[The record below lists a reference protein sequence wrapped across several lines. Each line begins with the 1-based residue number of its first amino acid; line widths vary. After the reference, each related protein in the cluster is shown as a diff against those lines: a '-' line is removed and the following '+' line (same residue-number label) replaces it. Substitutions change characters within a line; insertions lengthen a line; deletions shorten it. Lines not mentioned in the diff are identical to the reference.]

1 MHGYPRVNVEK
12 LHWLICI
19 SILED
24 IWDPIEKVDLYRMYW
39 DDGWWVQVRLGG
51 QQQLALGAHSI
62 KWFRHSLHLLI
73 IVPPQM
79 ARTADGE
86 EEMESRMRWV
96 MGGGFLE
103 GAPWEGGG
111 GQKAS
116 KENMGQC
123 SR

>member
-1 MHGYPRVNVEK
+1 
-12 LHWLICI
+12 
-19 SILED
+19 
-24 IWDPIEKVDLYRMYW
+24 MYW

-73 IVPPQM
+73 IVPAQM

-116 KENMGQC
+116 KGEYGSMQ
-123 SR
+123 SLK

>member
-1 MHGYPRVNVEK
+1 M
-12 LHWLICI
+12 
-19 SILED
+19 
-24 IWDPIEKVDLYRMYW
+24 YR

-51 QQQLALGAHSI
+51 QQLALGAHSI

-103 GAPWEGGG
+103 GVPWEGEVVKRL
-111 GQKAS
+111 Q
-116 KENMGQC
+116 KENMGHC